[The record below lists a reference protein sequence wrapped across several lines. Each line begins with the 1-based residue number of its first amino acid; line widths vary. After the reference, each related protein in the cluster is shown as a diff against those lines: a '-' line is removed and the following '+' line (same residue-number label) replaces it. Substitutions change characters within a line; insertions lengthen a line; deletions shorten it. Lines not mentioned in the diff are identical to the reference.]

1 MVQPRVN
8 QGRRDGLLC
17 GAWQALRGLKISIN
31 QHFTH
36 PRAACSS
43 PPPGVGPTVVLAQ
56 MMGSIDA
63 LELPISVT
71 PENQICRTLCWNRH
85 RRWNPPA
92 ALGPLFPR
100 GAAPPL
106 LHF

>member
-8 QGRRDGLLC
+8 QRRGDGLVC
-17 GAWQALRGLKISIN
+17 GAWQTLRDLKTSIN
-31 QHFTH
+31 QHFADT
-36 PRAACSS
+36 RATCSS
-43 PPPGVGPTVVLAQ
+43 PPLAVGPTVVLAQ

-85 RRWNPPA
+85 RR
-92 ALGPLFPR
+92 
-100 GAAPPL
+100 
-106 LHF
+106 